1 MHPPMDQFHRD
12 VLQLLRFSLDHP
24 PGAAPLIF
32 PMFRP
37 DQIRGLYEIPRES
50 RERIWRNRQRP
61 EYLSLFESMRV
72 E

>member
-1 MHPPMDQFHRD
+1 MDQFHRD

-24 PGAAPLIF
+24 PATAPMFF

-37 DQIRGLYEIPRES
+37 EQIRALYDIPAEK
-50 RERIWRNRQRP
+50 RERIWQNRQQP
-61 EYLSLFESMRV
+61 EYLSLFESLRS

>member
-1 MHPPMDQFHRD
+1 MDQFHRD

-24 PGAAPLIF
+24 SAAAPLIV

-37 DQIRGLYEIPRES
+37 EQIRALYEIPLER
-50 RERIWRNRQRP
+50 RQRIWRDRQKP
-61 EYLSLFESMRV
+61 EYLSLFESLKP